1 MESRPKKLHLF
12 LLLLLLTSL
21 YCLSSSA
28 AAITLQSSFPQEALP
43 TKSGYLTVNST
54 TGSAIFYT
62 YYEAQKPRTP
72 LSETPI
78 LIWLQGGPG
87 CSSMLGNFY
96 ELGPWR
102 VSSSHGQ
109 NVEHLSLERNPGSW
123 NRIFG
128 LLFLDNPIG
137 TGFSVAS
144 SPEEIPTNQ
153 HDVAKHLFI
162 ATRKFVALD
171 SLFENRPIYLT
182 GESYAGKYVPAFGY
196 YTLKKNKGLPKS
208 RRLNLAG
215 VAIGN
220 GLTDP
225 EAQVGTHAVSAY
237 YSGLINEKQKTQ
249 LETLQKEAIILTRNG
264 NWSEATSA
272 RSRVLGTLSN
282 MTGLATLYDFRRLQP
297 YEDELVA
304 KFLSNVEIKRALKA
318 RESIV
323 FDVCSDL
330 VGKVLHEDV
339 MKSVRY
345 MVEFLVKNTK
355 VLLYQGQCDL
365 RDGVVSTEA
374 WIKKMKWE
382 RIGKFLEAERIVWRV
397 NDELAGYMQKWE
409 TLTHVVVMNAGHLV
423 PTDQAVNS
431 QAMIEDWVLENGL
444 FSTGQI
450 KKKPSDIGKSL

>member
-1 MESRPKKLHLF
+1 VLGDEEKRTRYDQGEDIDDMGSGMGGGGFNPFGGGGQQFTFHFEGG
-12 LLLLLLTSL
+12 
-21 YCLSSSA
+21 
-28 AAITLQSSFPQEALP
+28 FP
-43 TKSGYLTVNST
+43 GGVNST

-225 EAQVGTHAVSAY
+225 K
-237 YSGLINEKQKTQ
+237 LK
-249 LETLQKEAIILTRNG
+249 
-264 NWSEATSA
+264 W
-272 RSRVLGTLSN
+272 
-282 MTGLATLYDFRRLQP
+282 
-297 YEDELVA
+297 
-304 KFLSNVEIKRALKA
+304 ALM
-318 RESIV
+318 
-323 FDVCSDL
+323 L
-330 VGKVLHEDV
+330 
-339 MKSVRY
+339 
-345 MVEFLVKNTK
+345 
-355 VLLYQGQCDL
+355 
-365 RDGVVSTEA
+365 
-374 WIKKMKWE
+374 
-382 RIGKFLEAERIVWRV
+382 
-397 NDELAGYMQKWE
+397 
-409 TLTHVVVMNAGHLV
+409 
-423 PTDQAVNS
+423 
-431 QAMIEDWVLENGL
+431 
-444 FSTGQI
+444 
-450 KKKPSDIGKSL
+450 